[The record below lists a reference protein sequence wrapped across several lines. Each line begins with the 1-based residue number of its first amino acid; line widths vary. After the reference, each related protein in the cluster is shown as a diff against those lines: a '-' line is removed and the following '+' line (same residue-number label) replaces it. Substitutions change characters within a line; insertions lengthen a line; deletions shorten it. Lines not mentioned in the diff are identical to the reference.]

1 MILQNNTVNIIDGD
15 SFGVV
20 TESRINDKKLSKLFG
35 ILSGLYKNVKE
46 SLIREYVSNSVDSH
60 VSAGKANTPVMVK
73 LIDSGDDSFITFQ
86 DFGIGMSPETMTNI
100 YFNYLDSTKE
110 TDNEVL
116 GCFGVGS
123 KVALAYTHTFFI
135 DTIWD
140 GILYHYMFSKQA
152 NGIPAGELMYT
163 EETTECNGTT
173 IKVPIKN
180 TDVYEFH
187 IAIKNQLI
195 YFPNVYV
202 EEPYYFN
209 NDFKIYDFDDFVY
222 RPDAGI
228 STLHMCVGNVYYPI
242 DYSELKIDPI
252 KLPFALKFNI
262 GELMPTPSRENIV
275 YSRESIKTIND
286 KIAKVFQFL
295 TDKINE
301 KSIEVESIADYA
313 PFYGEKDNIVEISDG
328 LKITIPKLLLNNK
341 NHFPDVKFPQIKGAT
356 KHMDSDMIYELRYF
370 GWQYFHNEVRESGY
384 QGSISLTT
392 WNTWNIT
399 GLTHKSIAKHE
410 LYTRYPLLMANP
422 TYLYS
427 LADKELPNVFDKNQY
442 LTDTNY
448 SKIRFIKK
456 IKLSLRDIRKMFLDN
471 IPKKE
476 WRNTLET
483 LSKLV
488 DDYIDFKYPKYNDV
502 VVDEQWL
509 ADRKEKLRLAA
520 EATKFIKDKGKV
532 VYEYLEKDYSYGYVW
547 KKDERTIDVIRS
559 RSKYIIHVPPTDKR
573 MAKDLHSLLNSI
585 KYKDLGDKW
594 STQKDNIFSVI
605 AISKVHVKKFTDDKF
620 ISYDDFL
627 IGKSNILKKLA
638 TAQIIKDS
646 IGSIGS
652 DYMKPIFKNINSD
665 YFDLANKLNDNYSKY
680 LENVRY
686 GNTDIL
692 RLITNNM
699 IAIDNIDY
707 NLIKDANRYKFI
719 HSKMDNIFDFIGKSF
734 YSRDWQY
741 RDYLYVK
748 SMMEQ
753 ENLEVNRY
761 FYYKPEFNPLINK
774 ELNK

>member
-20 TESRINDKKLSKLFG
+20 TESRINDKKLQKLFG
-35 ILSGLYKNVKE
+35 ILSGLYKNIHE
-46 SLIREYVSNSVDSH
+46 SIIREYASNCWDSH
-60 VSAGKANTPVMVK
+60 KSTKKDDTPIMIK
-73 LIDSGDDSFITFQ
+73 LVDSGDDSFISFQ
-86 DFGIGMSPETMTNI
+86 DFGLGMSPETMNNI

-110 TDNEVL
+110 DDNEVI
-116 GCFGVGS
+116 GAFGLGS
-123 KVALAYTHTFFI
+123 KSALAYTHTFFI

-140 GILYHYMFSKQA
+140 GILYHYMFSKQS

-173 IKVPIKN
+173 IKIPIKKA
-180 TDVYEFH
+180 DVYTFFC
-187 IAIKNQLI
+187 AIKAQLV

-202 EEPYYFN
+202 ESPYYFDN
-209 NDFKIYDFDDFVY
+209 TFTIYDFEDFVY
-222 RPDAGI
+222 RPDYA
-228 STLHMCVGNVYYPI
+228 STLHMCIGNVYYPI

-313 PFYGEKDNIVEISDG
+313 PFYGEKDNVVEISDG

-427 LADKELPNVFDKNQY
+427 LADEELPNVFDKNQY
-442 LTDTNY
+442 LSDKHY

-456 IKLSLRDIRKMFLDN
+456 IKLSLRDIRKIFLDN

-476 WRNTLET
+476 WRSTLET
-483 LSKLV
+483 LSKLA

-509 ADRKEKLRLAA
+509 ADRKEKARLAA
-520 EATKFIKDKGKV
+520 EATKFIKEKGKV
-532 VYEYLEKDYSYGYVW
+532 VFEYLEKDYSYGYVW

-559 RSKYIIHVPPTDKR
+559 MSKYIIHVPPTDKR

-627 IGKSNILKKLA
+627 TGKSNILKNIA
-638 TAQIIKDS
+638 TAKMIHDS
-646 IGSIGS
+646 ISNIRGQYTS
-652 DYMKPIFKNINSD
+652 DNFKNINLD
-665 YFDLANKLNDNYSKY
+665 YHNLATKLKANYDKY
-680 LENVRY
+680 LTNQRY
-686 GNTDIL
+686 GNVDIL
-692 RLITNNM
+692 RLIVRNM
-699 IAIDNIDY
+699 IAIDNLDHY
-707 NLIKDANRYKFI
+707 LIKEANRYKFI
-719 HSKMDNIFDFIGKSF
+719 NSKMSNIFGFIGKSF
-734 YSRDWQY
+734 YSEWKY
-741 RDYLYVK
+741 RDYLYIK

-761 FYYKPEFNPLINK
+761 FYYKPEFNPLIIK

>member
-20 TESRINDKKLSKLFG
+20 TESKINDKKLSKLFG

-60 VSAGKANTPVMVK
+60 VAAGKADTPVMVK
-73 LIDSGDDSFITFQ
+73 LIDNGDDSFITFQ

-152 NGIPAGELMYT
+152 NGIPAGELMYS
-163 EETTECNGTT
+163 EETSECNGTT

-180 TDVYEFH
+180 ADVYEFH

-202 EEPYYFN
+202 EEPYFFN

-222 RPDAGI
+222 RTDAGI

-275 YSRESIKTIND
+275 YSKESIKTIND

-313 PFYGEKDNIVEISDG
+313 PFYGEKDNVVEISDG

-384 QGSISLTT
+384 QGSHTISTINR
-392 WNTWNIT
+392 WNNNSIN
-399 GLTHKSIAKHE
+399 HKGISMNE
-410 LYTRYPLLMANP
+410 LYSNYPLLMSEP
-422 TYLYS
+422 SSVYLLDS
-427 LADKELPNVFDKNQY
+427 DELPNIFDKNQY
-442 LTDTNY
+442 LAETHY

-456 IKLSLRDIRKMFLDN
+456 IKLSLKDIRKVFLDN

-509 ADRKEKLRLAA
+509 ADRKEKARLAA
-520 EATKFIKDKGKV
+520 ETTRFIKDKGKV
-532 VYEYLEKDYSYGYVW
+532 VFEYLEKDYSYGYVW
-547 KKDERTIDVIRS
+547 KKDERTIDVIRN

-573 MAKDLHSLLNSI
+573 MAKDLHSLLQSV
-585 KYKDLGDKW
+585 KLGTD
-594 STQKDNIFSVI
+594 QKVFSVI

-627 IGKSNILKKLA
+627 TGKSNILKKLA
-638 TAQIIKDS
+638 TAQIVNDLTRS
-646 IGSIGS
+646 INSNYIS
-652 DYMKPIFKNINSD
+652 DVFMNINSD
-665 YFDLANKLNDNYSKY
+665 YSKLASKLSENYEKYLANRLYSTNSILN
-680 LENVRY
+680 
-686 GNTDIL
+686 T
-692 RLITNNM
+692 ITINM
-699 IAIDNIDY
+699 KAIDNLDHY
-707 NLIKDANRYKFI
+707 LIKDANRYKFI
-719 HSKMDNIFDFIGKSF
+719 NSKMEKIFQFTGGIGYHRTWDYYK
-734 YSRDWQY
+734 
-741 RDYLYVK
+741 YLYIK

>member
-20 TESRINDKKLSKLFG
+20 TESRINDKKLQKLFG
-35 ILSGLYKNVKE
+35 ILSGLYKNIHE
-46 SLIREYVSNSVDSH
+46 SIIREYASNCWDSH
-60 VSAGKANTPVMVK
+60 KSTKKDDTPIMIK
-73 LIDSGDDSFITFQ
+73 LVDSGDDSFISFQ
-86 DFGIGMSPETMTNI
+86 DFGLGMSPETMNNI

-110 TDNEVL
+110 DDNEVI
-116 GCFGVGS
+116 GAFGLGS
-123 KVALAYTHTFFI
+123 KSALAYTHTFFI

-140 GILYHYMFSKQA
+140 GILYHYMFSKQS

-173 IKVPIKN
+173 IKIPIKKA
-180 TDVYEFH
+180 DVYTFFC
-187 IAIKNQLI
+187 AIKAQLV

-202 EEPYYFN
+202 ESPYYFDN
-209 NDFKIYDFDDFVY
+209 TFTIYDFEDFVY
-222 RPDAGI
+222 RPDYA
-228 STLHMCVGNVYYPI
+228 STLHMCIGNVYYPI

-301 KSIEVESIADYA
+301 KSIKVESIADYA
-313 PFYGEKDNIVEISDG
+313 PFYEKKDNVVEISDG

-341 NHFPDVKFPQIKGAT
+341 NHFPDVKFPQIKGVT

-384 QGSISLTT
+384 QGSHSISSL
-392 WNTWNIT
+392 NRYNGVIK
-399 GLTHKSIAKHE
+399 HNSINQYE
-410 LYTRYPLLMANP
+410 LYSNYPLLYNSP
-422 TYLYS
+422 SWVYS
-427 LADKELPNVFDKNQY
+427 LDDDELPNIFDKNQY
-442 LTDTNY
+442 LAGIHY
-448 SKIRFIKK
+448 SRIRFIKK

-502 VVDEQWL
+502 VIDKQWL
-509 ADRKEKLRLAA
+509 VDRKEKARLAA
-520 EATKFIKDKGKV
+520 EATKFIKDKDKV
-532 VYEYLEKDYSYGYVW
+532 VFEYLEKDYSYSYVW

-559 RSKYIIHVPPTDKR
+559 RSKYIIHVPPTEKK
-573 MAKDLHSLLNSI
+573 MAKELHSLLQLV
-585 KYKDLGDKW
+585 KLGSNK
-594 STQKDNIFSVI
+594 NIFSVI

-627 IGKSNILKKLA
+627 TGKSNILKKLA
-638 TAQIIKDS
+638 TANIVNDLTRS
-646 IGSIGS
+646 IHDNYIG
-652 DYMKPIFKNINSD
+652 DVFMNINYD
-665 YFDLANKLNDNYSKY
+665 YSKLASKLSENYKRYLANKSYGINSILN
-680 LENVRY
+680 
-686 GNTDIL
+686 T
-692 RLITNNM
+692 ITMNM
-699 IAIDNIDY
+699 KAIDNLDHY
-707 NLIKDANRYKFI
+707 LIKDANRYKFI
-719 HSKMDNIFDFIGKSF
+719 HSKMEKIFQFTGGMS
-734 YSRDWQY
+734 YY
-741 RDYLYVK
+741 RTWDYYQYLYIK

>member
-15 SFGVV
+15 GFGNAQAS
-20 TESRINDKKLSKLFG
+20 EISAEDMNKMFS
-35 ILSGLYKNVKE
+35 ILSNLYKNTE
-46 SLIREYVSNSVDSH
+46 ASICREIVSNAIDSH
-60 VSAGKANTPVMVK
+60 VESGKEDTPILVK
-73 LIDSGDDSFITFQ
+73 LIDSGDDSELRIQ
-86 DFGIGMSPETMTNI
+86 DFGLGMSENTMFKV
-100 YFNYLDSTKE
+100 YKDYGRSTKE
-110 TDNEVL
+110 QNINAL
-116 GCFGVGS
+116 GYFGLGS
-123 KVALAYTHTFFI
+123 KSPLSYTHTFFI
-135 DTIWD
+135 DTIFD
-140 GILYHYMFSKQA
+140 GILYHYMFFKGADGKPQLDPIF
-152 NGIPAGELMYT
+152 NEQ
-163 EETTECNGTT
+163 TTECNGTT
-173 IKVPIKN
+173 IRIPVKKE
-180 TDVYEFH
+180 DVYKFH
-187 IAIKNQLI
+187 TGLKEQLI

-202 EEPYYFN
+202 ETPYYFEN
-209 NDFKIYDFDDFVY
+209 KYTIYDFKDFVY
-222 RPDAGI
+222 RPDSGI

-313 PFYGEKDNIVEISDG
+313 PFYGEKDNVIEISDG

-384 QGSISLTT
+384 QGSHSISTLSRY
-392 WNTWNIT
+392 NGVIKHN
-399 GLTHKSIAKHE
+399 SINQYE
-410 LYTRYPLLMANP
+410 LYSNYPLLYNSP
-422 TYLYS
+422 SWVYS
-427 LADKELPNVFDKNQY
+427 LDNDELPNIFDKNQY
-442 LTDTNY
+442 LADTHY

-456 IKLSLRDIRKMFLDN
+456 IKLSLKDIRKVFLDN

-488 DDYIDFKYPKYNDV
+488 DDYIDFKYPKYNEV
-502 VVDEQWL
+502 EVCEQWL
-509 ADRKEKLRLAA
+509 ADRKEKARLAA
-520 EATKFIKDKGKV
+520 EATRFIKDKGKV
-532 VYEYLEKDYSYGYVW
+532 VFEYLERDYSYGYVW
-547 KKDERTIDVIRS
+547 KKDERTIDVIRN

-573 MAKDLHSLLNSI
+573 MAKDLHSLLNSV
-585 KYKDLGDKW
+585 KLDK
-594 STQKDNIFSVI
+594 STGNIFSVI
-605 AISKVHVKKFTDDKF
+605 AISKVHVKKFNDDKF

-627 IGKSNILKKLA
+627 TGKSNILKKIA
-638 TAQIIKDS
+638 TANIVNDLTKS
-646 IGSIGS
+646 INSNYTS
-652 DYMKPIFKNINSD
+652 DVFMNINSD
-665 YFDLANKLNDNYSKY
+665 YSKLASKLSENYEKYLANKSYSTDSILN
-680 LENVRY
+680 
-686 GNTDIL
+686 T
-692 RLITNNM
+692 ITINM
-699 IAIDNIDY
+699 KAIDNLDHY
-707 NLIKDANRYKFI
+707 LIKDANRYKFI
-719 HSKMDNIFDFIGKSF
+719 RSKMEKIFQFTGGMS
-734 YSRDWQY
+734 YY
-741 RDYLYVK
+741 RTWDYYQYLYIK

>member
-20 TESRINDKKLSKLFG
+20 TESKINDKKLSKLFSV
-35 ILSGLYKNVKE
+35 LSGLYKNIYE
-46 SLIREYVSNSVDSH
+46 SIVREYCANGWDSNTC
-60 VSAGKANTPVMVK
+60 AGKGDTPIVVK
-73 LIDSGDDSFITFQ
+73 LVDGGYDSYISFQ
-86 DFGIGMSPETMTNI
+86 DFGLGMSPETMTNI

-110 TDNEVL
+110 NSNECIGMWGL
-116 GCFGVGS
+116 GS
-123 KVALAYTHTFFI
+123 KSALAYTHTFFI

-140 GILYHYMFSKQA
+140 GTLYHYMFSKQS

-173 IKVPIKN
+173 IKIPIKKA
-180 TDVYEFH
+180 DVYTFFC
-187 IAIKNQLI
+187 AIKAQLV

-202 EEPYYFN
+202 ESPYYFDN
-209 NDFKIYDFDDFVY
+209 TFTIYDFEDFVY
-222 RPDAGI
+222 RPDYA
-228 STLHMCVGNVYYPI
+228 STLHMCIGNVYYPI

-313 PFYGEKDNIVEISDG
+313 PFYGEKDNVVEISDG

-370 GWQYFHNEVRESGY
+370 GWQYFYNEVRESGY
-384 QGSISLTT
+384 QGSISLGSYNS
-392 WNTWNIT
+392 WNRSGIKHKDIVSHNI
-399 GLTHKSIAKHE
+399 
-410 LYTRYPLLMANP
+410 YDRYPLLMSEP
-422 TYLYS
+422 SHVYLLDS
-427 LADKELPNVFDKNQY
+427 DELPNIFDKNQY
-442 LTDTNY
+442 LADTHY
-448 SKIRFIKK
+448 SKIRFIRK
-456 IKLSLRDIRKMFLDN
+456 IKLSLNVIRKVFLDN

-502 VVDEQWL
+502 VVDEQWI
-509 ADRKEKLRLAA
+509 ADRKEKARLAA
-520 EATKFIKDKGKV
+520 ETTRFVKDKGKV
-532 VYEYLEKDYSYGYVW
+532 VFEYLENDYSYGYVW

-585 KYKDLGDKW
+585 KLDK
-594 STQKDNIFSVI
+594 SSGNIFSVI

-627 IGKSNILKKLA
+627 TGKSNILKRLA
-638 TAQIIKDS
+638 TAKIIKDLVGNIES
-646 IGSIGS
+646 NYIRQ
-652 DYMKPIFKNINSD
+652 IFRNINSD
-665 YFDLANKLNDNYSKY
+665 YFDLANKLNDNYNKY

-686 GNTDIL
+686 GTTDIL

-699 IAIDNIDY
+699 IAIGNIDY

-719 HSKMDNIFDFIGKSF
+719 HSKMDNIFDFIRKSF
-734 YSRDWQY
+734 CSTDWQY

-761 FYYKPEFNPLINK
+761 FYYKPEFNPLINRK
-774 ELNK
+774 LNK

>member
-20 TESRINDKKLSKLFG
+20 TESKINDKKLSKLFG
-35 ILSGLYKNVKE
+35 VLSGLYKNIYDSIV
-46 SLIREYVSNSVDSH
+46 REYCANSWDSNT
-60 VSAGKANTPVMVK
+60 SAGKSDTPIMVK
-73 LIDSGDDSFITFQ
+73 LVDAGDESFISFQ
-86 DFGIGMSPETMTNI
+86 DFGLGMSPDTMTNI

-110 TDNEVL
+110 NSNECIGMWGL
-116 GCFGVGS
+116 GS
-123 KVALAYTHTFFI
+123 KAAFAYTHTFFI

-140 GILYHYMFSKQA
+140 GILYHYMFSKQS

-163 EETTECNGTT
+163 EETAGCNGTT
-173 IKVPIKN
+173 IKIPIKKA
-180 TDVYEFH
+180 DVYTFH
-187 IAIKNQLI
+187 NAIRAQLV

-202 EEPYYFN
+202 ESPYYFDN
-209 NDFKIYDFDDFVY
+209 TFTIYDFEDFVY
-222 RPDAGI
+222 RPDYA
-228 STLHMCVGNVYYPI
+228 STLHMCIGNVYYPI

-295 TDKINE
+295 TNKINE
-301 KSIEVESIADYA
+301 KSIEVESIADYT

-356 KHMDSDMIYELRYF
+356 KYMDSDMIYELRFF

-384 QGSISLTT
+384 QGSHTISSLSRYG
-392 WNTWNIT
+392 NTSINHKNID
-399 GLTHKSIAKHE
+399 KHS
-410 LYTRYPLLMANP
+410 LYNTYPLFLNIP
-422 TYLYS
+422 NYVYL
-427 LADKELPNVFDKNQY
+427 LKEDELPNIFDKNQY
-442 LTDTNY
+442 LAELHC

-456 IKLSLRDIRKMFLDN
+456 IKLSLSDIKKVFLHT

-488 DDYIDFKYPKYNDV
+488 DDYINYKYPKYSNV
-502 VVDEQWL
+502 VVTEQWL
-509 ADRKEKLRLAA
+509 SDRKEKIRLANETA
-520 EATKFIKDKGKV
+520 KFVKDKGKV

-547 KKDERTIDVIRS
+547 KKDEKTIDVIRS

-573 MAKDLHSLLNSI
+573 MAKELHSLLNSVQF
-585 KYKDLGDKW
+585 KLK
-594 STQKDNIFSVI
+594 NIFSVI
-605 AISKVHVKKFTDDKF
+605 AISKVHVKKFNDDKF

-627 IGKSNILKKLA
+627 VGKSNILKKLA
-638 TAQIIKDS
+638 TAQIAYGIILNVNHNYISNTFIK
-646 IGSIGS
+646 
-652 DYMKPIFKNINSD
+652 INSD
-665 YFDLANKLNDNYSKY
+665 YSKLAEKLLANYNKY
-680 LENVRY
+680 L
-686 GNTDIL
+686 GNKGYSSNSIL
-692 RLITNNM
+692 RKITDNM
-699 IAIDNIDY
+699 IAIDNIDHY
-707 NLIKDANRYKFI
+707 LIKDANRYKFI
-719 HSKMDNIFDFIGKSF
+719 HSKMEKIFLFIGGNGF
-734 YSRDWQY
+734 YKEWDY
-741 RDYLYVK
+741 NHYLYIK